1 MEFTALRVSALTGE
15 VANKLE
21 ARLNDLT
28 GIEQVVIIL
37 EIQELH
43 IVFDE
48 NQLDFR
54 SLVQEM
60 TKAGCSLRNIG
71 AVLLL

>member
-1 MEFTALRVSALTGE
+1 MEFMALRVSALTEE

-21 ARLNDLT
+21 ARFNDLS
-28 GIEQVVIIL
+28 GIEQLVIIL

-48 NQLDFR
+48 NRLDFPT
-54 SLVQEM
+54 LVQEM
-60 TKAGCSLRNIG
+60 KHAGCSLRNIG